1 MVYLF
6 LHFNQQIP
14 LHYACHSGNS
24 NVVEIL
30 IKQPN
35 LKVNKQD
42 EEIFRKSEF
51 LNFFNDI
58 YKTPLHRACESGYI
72 EIVKLL
78 LTHPN
83 IDINSLDKDEVFK

>member
-1 MVYLF
+1 MKKF
-6 LHFNQQIP
+6 
-14 LHYACHSGNS
+14 
-24 NVVEIL
+24 
-30 IKQPN
+30 
-35 LKVNKQD
+35 
-42 EEIFRKSEF
+42 SEK
-51 LNFFNDI
+51 LNFWNFFLNDI